1 MKGVVNAPPT
11 TIPGTDV
18 VAPSVKRTIL
28 EFPGSRLETAMAP
41 APADT
46 PRANDKPA
54 TTPQELV
61 QLAQSYFEASEK
73 FLRPCKKADK
83 KAKKSPHQT
92 LAHAPY
98 RFNAIHAIELYLS
111 AYLQLNK
118 HEPQEIRDLQDN
130 LEERT
135 TRATKAG
142 LVLRKRTIS
151 HLGKLTSTREYVETR
166 YHPAALKK
174 LSQPT
179 QLLATLNDVRQKVEK
194 AVTA

>member
-1 MKGVVNAPPT
+1 
-11 TIPGTDV
+11 
-18 VAPSVKRTIL
+18 
-28 EFPGSRLETAMAP
+28 MAP

-46 PRANDKPA
+46 PRANDKSA
-54 TTPQELV
+54 TTPQEMLE
-61 QLAQSYFEASEK
+61 LAQSYFEASEK
-73 FLRPCKKADK
+73 FLKPSKKADKKADK
-83 KAKKSPHQT
+83 KAKKPPHQT

-118 HEPQEIRDLQDN
+118 HEPQEIRDLQHN

-179 QLLATLNDVRQKVEK
+179 QLLATLKEVREKVEK

>member
-1 MKGVVNAPPT
+1 
-11 TIPGTDV
+11 
-18 VAPSVKRTIL
+18 
-28 EFPGSRLETAMAP
+28 MAP

-46 PRANDKPA
+46 PRANDKTT

-73 FLRPCKKADK
+73 FLRPCK

-118 HEPQEIRDLQDN
+118 HEPQEIRDLQHN

-179 QLLATLNDVRQKVEK
+179 QLLATLKDVRLKVEK